1 MANLSKKFTKP
12 FAVLMAASMLLS
24 APVYAET
31 EAEEPLAEETTV
43 AEAGETAEAEDT
55 TEAEVTTEAPET
67 TEAETATGSSIN
79 QSAMTTTGRQGA
91 YATYLESHAD
101 AVYPDTEIV
110 INAAGYISTE
120 TDDNDNPPAVRTAT
134 YMGEENCLY
143 WANDAGQVTYEFEVK
158 QSGLY
163 NLEMF
168 YYPIAGN
175 NTTVEIGMKLD
186 GEYPFSAAKTF
197 TLDRY
202 WADESAIRKDSRDNE
217 IRPGQTEYD
226 TWVTYPVKDKEGL
239 FNEPYYF
246 YLEAG
251 KHTLTFIGIKVN
263 VAFKSFTFK
272 NYDAPDIYTRPSD
285 EELNATPALTGTNV
299 LGTNT
304 LFYQAENNLYKTA
317 STLYATTDRTSYMT
331 NPSHPTKQRY
341 NTIGLDTWDKAT
353 QAVTWEITIPAD
365 GYYTFDFRVR
375 QNTMRGFYSNRRIY
389 IDGVVPN
396 NYFDD
401 VLFPYDANWYCQGI
415 TDENGEPVYVY
426 LTAGKHTFTMEAIPG
441 SIGEVMQRLDDLVY
455 EMNYYYRRILMIT
468 GPEPDEFNDYFVDTQ
483 IPELIPTFE
492 KIIAQLYEEK
502 ANIEKLGTGSG
513 ASTLEATAVILQRC
527 VDDPD
532 DIPMMVSTIKDYISS
547 LSAWMR
553 DYRDQPLEM
562 DYFEVRT
569 VHEAA
574 NKGQSNFFED
584 LAFNFNAFIGSFFED
599 YTSLSDKSETS
610 LKVWVSLARDQATVV
625 KELVDSDFNVNHKGI
640 TAQIDL
646 VVGGILE
653 ATMANKGP
661 EIALFI
667 GGDFPIQLAARDL
680 LVDLTRFSDYEE
692 IVSERFTEN
701 ISTLY
706 TYGDG
711 VYGLPVNQNFPMMF
725 YRTDIFEELG
735 IEEPPETWDE
745 LIDMISIFQRSYLD
759 VGLVSPASNLSSSVF
774 DAGDTFVMLML
785 QSGQNIYTDD
795 LSKTTYDTE
804 ASMQAFTTWTKFY
817 TVYSLEQSY
826 DAFSRFRTGEM
837 PIIIQP
843 YTFYNQL
850 SVAAPEIKGL
860 WDFTLVPGTLK
871 EDGTVD
877 HSVNSSTSGAIIFN
891 KVSNTNAAWEFIKW
905 FTEDEVQVEYAR
917 TIEALL
923 GPMGRFDTANVN
935 ALAQLPW
942 SSTEYEKIA
951 EAMSYTVE
959 VPIIPA
965 SYATTRH
972 TKNAFRAVVNDSN
985 NPRYALTS
993 YNRDIN
999 SEIER
1004 KNEELAAFN

>member
-1 MANLSKKFTKP
+1 MANYSKKFKK
-12 FAVLMAASMLLS
+12 AAAWLMTAAMLLS
-24 APVYAET
+24 MPVYAEN
-31 EAEEPLAEETTV
+31 EAEEKVSAETVGASAAEEEKSSLNESTL
-43 AEAGETAEAEDT
+43 
-55 TEAEVTTEAPET
+55 
-67 TEAETATGSSIN
+67 ATSGK
-79 QSAMTTTGRQGA
+79 AGA
-91 YATYLESHAD
+91 YATYLAQYGD
-101 AVYPDTEIV
+101 AAYPDKEIA
-110 INAAGYISTE
+110 IGAADYTGTAE
-120 TDDNDNPPAVRTAT
+120 DDNGNAPTVRAAT
-134 YMGEENCLY
+134 YMGEENCLV
-143 WANDAGQVTYEFEVK
+143 WNNHAGEVTYQFEVK
-158 QSGLY
+158 ESGLY
-163 NLEMF
+163 NLEML
-168 YYPIAGN
+168 YYPIAGQ
-175 NTTVEIGMKLD
+175 NTTVEVGMKLD
-186 GEYPFSAAKTF
+186 GEYPFNAARTF

-202 WADESAIRKDSRDNE
+202 WTDESAIRKDSRDND

-226 TWVTYPVKDKEGL
+226 AWITYPIKDKEGL
-239 FNEPYYF
+239 FNEPYFF
-246 YLEAG
+246 YLEKG
-251 KHTLTFIGIKVN
+251 THTITFIGIKVN

-272 NYDAPDIYTRPSD
+272 NYDPVSRYTAPSA
-285 EELNATPALTGTNV
+285 EELEATPALTGSNPI
-299 LGTNT
+299 GTST

-353 QAVTWEITIPAD
+353 QAVTWEITVPSD
-365 GYYTFDFRVR
+365 GYYTFNFRVR
-375 QNTMRGFYSNRRIY
+375 QNTMRGFYSNRRLY

-396 NYFDD
+396 EYYDD
-401 VLFPYDANWYCQGI
+401 VLFPYQANWYCQGV
-415 TDENGEPVYVY
+415 TDENGNPVYVY

-441 SIGEVMQRLDDLVY
+441 SIGAVMQRLDDLVY

-468 GPEPDEFNDYFVDTQ
+468 GPEPDEFNDYFIDTQ
-483 IPELIPTFE
+483 IPELLPTFE
-492 KIIAQLYEEK
+492 RIIAQLYEEK
-502 ANIEKLGTGSG
+502 ANIEKLGSGSG

-532 DIPMMVSTIKDYISS
+532 DIPVMVNTIKDYISS

-562 DYFEVRT
+562 DYFEVLT
-569 VHEAA
+569 VHETPSS
-574 NKGQSNFFED
+574 GSGNFFEE
-584 LAFNFNAFIGSFFED
+584 LAFGFSAFIGSFFED

-625 KELVDSDFNVNHKGI
+625 KELVDSDFNVNSKGV

-653 ATMANKGP
+653 ATMAGKGP

-680 LVDLTRFSDYEE
+680 LVDLTRFADYEDV
-692 IVSERFTEN
+692 VSERFTEH

-711 VYGLPVNQNFPMMF
+711 VYGLPVSQSFPMMF

-735 IEEPPETWDE
+735 ITEPPETWDE
-745 LIDMISIFQRSYLD
+745 LVDMISIFQRSYLD
-759 VGLVSPASNLSSSVF
+759 VGLVSPTSNLSSSVF
-774 DAGDTFVMLML
+774 DAGDTFVTLML

-795 LSKTTYDTE
+795 LTKTTYDTE
-804 ASMQAFTTWTKFY
+804 ASMEAFTMWTKFY
-817 TVYSLEQSY
+817 TVYSLEQTY

-837 PIIIQP
+837 PIIIQS

-860 WDFTLVPGTLK
+860 WDFALVPGTPQ
-871 EDGTVD
+871 EDGTVN
-877 HSVNSSTSGAIIFN
+877 HSVNSGSSGAIIFN
-891 KVSNTNAAWEFIKW
+891 KVSNANAAWEFIKW
-905 FTEDEVQVEYAR
+905 FTSTDVQVEYAR
-917 TIEALL
+917 AIEALL
-923 GPMGRFDTANVN
+923 GPLGRFDTANVE

-942 SSTEYEKIA
+942 STTEYELIS

-985 NPRYALTS
+985 NPRYALSS

-1004 KNEELAAFN
+1004 KNEELSSFN